1 MEMTRRFL
9 IAPSVARLIRREC
22 GSLQVTEGHFAAER
36 GLHVHLDLEG
46 CFLVLAGGE
55 RATIPADHGQALL
68 ESAAGKIVYERS
80 RLRLGGAVEAM
91 VDHFLVP
98 GSLDLVQVTF
108 DGPEAAAAFE
118 PPVWFGQDIS
128 EVKNCDNQA
137 IALHSL
143 SLAIEVPV
151 SDDVLNAVLD
161 ALEEQALENLLGRE
175 GFGPRLDTA
184 PTPEAVPGVDTA
196 GLHAVLS
203 EMQGVPEAA
212 EAGSGEAARLSA

>member
-22 GSLQVTEGHFAAER
+22 GSMQVTEGHFAAER

-55 RATIPADHGQALL
+55 RASIPDDHGRALL
-68 ESAAGKIVYERS
+68 ESAAGRIVYERS
-80 RLRLGGAVEAM
+80 RLRIGAVEAM

-98 GSLDLVQVTF
+98 GSLDLVQVAF
-108 DGPEAAAAFE
+108 DGPEAAAAFAA
-118 PPVWFGQDIS
+118 PVWFGQDIS
-128 EVKNCDNQA
+128 DVKNCDNQA

-175 GFGPRLDTA
+175 GFGPRLDAA
-184 PTPEAVPGVDTA
+184 PAAEPAPAADTA
-196 GLHAVLS
+196 GLHAMLA
-203 EMQGVPEAA
+203 EMQGRPEAA

>member
-1 MEMTRRFL
+1 MELTRRFL

-22 GSLQVTEGHFAAER
+22 GCVQVTEGHFAAER
-36 GLHVHLDLEG
+36 GLHVHLDPEG
-46 CFLVLAGGE
+46 CFLVLADGA
-55 RATIPADHGQALL
+55 RAVVPADHGRALL
-68 ESAAGKIVYERS
+68 ESAAGQIVYERS
-80 RLRLGGAVEAM
+80 RLRIGPVEAM

-98 GSLDLVQVTF
+98 GSLDLVQVAF

-128 EVKNCDNQA
+128 GVKNCDNQA

-175 GFGPRLDTA
+175 GFGPRPDA
-184 PTPEAVPGVDTA
+184 SSAGEPGPGVDTA
-196 GLHAVLS
+196 RLHAMLA
-203 EMQGVPEAA
+203 EMQGPSQPAEAVPE
-212 EAGSGEAARLSA
+212 EAARLTA